1 MYSHDYHLIRLLDK
15 TNLLQVEIVDDTSAL
30 AEAGH
35 TPRQEFVR
43 SMLAMGR
50 VPIPILLRDP
60 SNLQGLN
67 LAHKGLGDDV
77 ICAAAEVRV
86 YTADGA

>member
-1 MYSHDYHLIRLLDK
+1 M
-15 TNLLQVEIVDDTSAL
+15 QVEIVDNTSAL

-43 SMLAMGR
+43 RMLAMGR

-60 SNLQGLN
+60 SNLQDLN

-86 YTADGA
+86 CPVGGTYLSRLEYITIDYQNGEL